1 MAGVSEEKLILT
13 LLDTYNLGKKQYF
26 GLLNTLLDALG
37 NFDDPKIKKAFIE
50 IALNNKYDLALR
62 KKAIKKLGNLGDAS
76 VIQTFLPLLNDP
88 NNYVFYNE
96 IISLINNLAGEDK
109 HREEIR
115 RLAYKAH
122 MNL

>member
-1 MAGVSEEKLILT
+1 MKEE
-13 LLDTYNLGKKQYF
+13 
-26 GLLNTLLDALG
+26 
-37 NFDDPKIKKAFIE
+37 IKE
-50 IALNNKYDLALR
+50 NR

-76 VIQTFLPLLNDP
+76 VIQTFLPLLNAP

-96 IISLINNLAGEDK
+96 IISLVNNLAGEDK